1 MSTAT
6 ATANTKR
13 PAYNRR
19 ATDRAPKLV
28 KEVVRAFQ
36 PIMTRIV
43 QQALEAP
50 HADEA
55 GTERNGV
62 KHPAPGTVTA
72 RLWAAYDAKGTGT
85 ELTLAQAREAATAA
99 GLNEKSAAIAF
110 YSWRKYHG
118 YH

>member
-1 MSTAT
+1 MSAAT
-6 ATANTKR
+6 ATHPKR

-50 HADEA
+50 NADEP
-55 GTERNGV
+55 GTTKNGV
-62 KHPAPGTVTA
+62 KHPQPGTITA
-72 RLWAAYDAKGTGT
+72 RLWAAYDAKGTGK
-85 ELTLAQAREAATAA
+85 ELTLSQAKEAAVHA

-118 YH
+118 HQ

>member
-6 ATANTKR
+6 APHPKR

-28 KEVVRAFQ
+28 RQIVQTFQ

-43 QQALEAP
+43 AQALEAP
-50 HADEA
+50 HADEP
-55 GTERNGV
+55 GTLKNGI
-62 KHPAPGTVTA
+62 KHPQPGTITA
-72 RLWAAYDAKGTGT
+72 RLWAAYDAKGTGK
-85 ELTLAQAREAATAA
+85 ELTLAQAKEAATGA

-118 YH
+118 HQ